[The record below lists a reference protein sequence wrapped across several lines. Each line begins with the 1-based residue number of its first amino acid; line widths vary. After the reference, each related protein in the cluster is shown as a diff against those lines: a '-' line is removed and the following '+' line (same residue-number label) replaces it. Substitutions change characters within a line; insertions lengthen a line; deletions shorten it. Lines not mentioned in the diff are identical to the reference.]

1 MNFRFY
7 HNLSINLVIVALLS
21 LSAVSTAKAES
32 IAVVVSDKSQIPSL
46 GRKEVIDIF
55 MGRFDRLES
64 GILVNPVDYPNG
76 ATLRATFYR
85 NLVGKS
91 EQQISAYWSR
101 LLFSGRA
108 KPPLIAKSIEA
119 SVDKI
124 RTDPTAIAYIP
135 ITDVSGEMKIVLV
148 LE

>member
-7 HNLSINLVIVALLS
+7 HKFAINLVMLITLS
-21 LSAVSTAKAES
+21 LSAFSFAQAES
-32 IAVVVSDKSQIPSL
+32 IAVVVSDNSQIPVLSK
-46 GRKEVIDIF
+46 KEVIDIF

-76 ATLRATFYR
+76 VALRAAFYR

-119 SVDKI
+119 SLDKI
-124 RTDPTAIAYIP
+124 RSDPTVIAYIP
-135 ITDVSGEMKIVLV
+135 LTDVSEEMKIVLV